1 MSQAIEKMEEGTQYI
16 CEPLG
21 ISDTYLELR
30 MSAILRNTPK
40 IKFLGI
46 TLLRTALKS

>member
-1 MSQAIEKMEEGTQYI
+1 MSQAIEETEEYTQYI

-30 MSAILRNTPK
+30 MSAILMNTPK

-46 TLLRTALKS
+46 QLFRKL